1 MKSFL
6 GNFFRHLVIFSG
18 HTDREVPSIR
28 LVMLLYDLCWGFTIL
43 VSMGG
48 VSADRLILAS
58 YRSLIKISPDI
69 GIELVKSSIRGSKS
83 DNKAYYYVNIKIR

>member
-1 MKSFL
+1 MVIMTTNEMK
-6 GNFFRHLVIFSG
+6 
-18 HTDREVPSIR
+18 
-28 LVMLLYDLCWGFTIL
+28 LCCSLTIL

-83 DNKAYYYVNIKIR
+83 ETKAYYYYVNIKIR